1 MTNVLMID
9 NHDSFTF
16 NIVEALERLGAK
28 VRTVR
33 NEIEPQGALD
43 QALESRSL
51 ILLSPGPGRPEDAG
65 CCPDLI
71 RLAKGKAPLL
81 GVCLGHQA
89 IVLEAGGEVVRA
101 PEPMHGKVSLLE
113 HDGEGPFAGLP
124 NPLRVGRYHSLC
136 TPNPP
141 SRFRVHARIG
151 DMAMAISDR
160 QARQVGLQFHP
171 ESVLTPVGQKILANV
186 LDQFAPA

>member
-1 MTNVLMID
+1 MTSVLMID

-33 NEIEPQGALD
+33 NEIDPRDALD

-65 CCPDLI
+65 CCLDLI
-71 RLAKGKAPLL
+71 RLAKGKVPLL

-89 IVLEAGGEVVRA
+89 IVLEAGGEVDPRA
-101 PEPMHGKVSLLE
+101 
-113 HDGEGPFAGLP
+113 
-124 NPLRVGRYHSLC
+124 
-136 TPNPP
+136 
-141 SRFRVHARIG
+141 
-151 DMAMAISDR
+151 
-160 QARQVGLQFHP
+160 
-171 ESVLTPVGQKILANV
+171 
-186 LDQFAPA
+186 